1 MAREGGE
8 AMMSVEMFKERGV
21 RKMATKAY
29 FLIRVGEELKQDGY
43 AGWLKDL
50 ESMPEVQYV
59 APVTGLYD
67 AVARV
72 ESPVTAMLVAHKI
85 MGDAHVKHL
94 HVLSVDE
101 PGKKEPR
108 LSLAR
113 QREIIHARKGEMR
126 RFLRPAQDTG

>member
-1 MAREGGE
+1 
-8 AMMSVEMFKERGV
+8 
-21 RKMATKAY
+21 MATKAY
-29 FLIRVGEELKQDGY
+29 FLIRVGEELKQNGY
-43 AGWLKDL
+43 ASWLKDL

-72 ESPVTAMLVAHKI
+72 QAPVNAMLVAHRI
-85 MGDAHVKHL
+85 MGDNQVKHL

-101 PGKKEPR
+101 TGEEEPR
-108 LSLAR
+108 LSRER

-126 RFLRPAQDTG
+126 RFLRPGQSAG